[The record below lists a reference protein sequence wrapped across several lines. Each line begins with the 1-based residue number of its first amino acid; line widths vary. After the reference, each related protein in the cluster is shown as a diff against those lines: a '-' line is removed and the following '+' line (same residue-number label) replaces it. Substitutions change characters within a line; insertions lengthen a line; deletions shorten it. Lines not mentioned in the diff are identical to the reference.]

1 MEKRRPH
8 YDLKAVLAQMNRI
21 ENMNLTLSAQQG
33 IRAAGMTR
41 NDALE
46 VITQLS
52 VTNFYKSMTTHQSHR
67 VWQDVYHAEWR
78 EKLLYVKFQQAGE
91 YFVISFKEL

>member
-8 YDLKAVLAQMNRI
+8 YDLKAILAQMI
-21 ENMNLTLSAQQG
+21 CVEEMNLTLSAQQG

-41 NDALE
+41 SEALV
-46 VITQLS
+46 VINQLS
-52 VTNFYKSMTTHQSHR
+52 VTDFYKSMTTHQSNR
-67 VWQDVYHAEWR
+67 IWQDVYHAKWR

-91 YFVISFKEL
+91 FFVISFKEL

>member
-8 YDLKAVLAQMNRI
+8 YDLRAILAQMVCV

-33 IRAAGMTR
+33 IRSAGMVL
-41 NDALE
+41 NEALE
-46 VITQLS
+46 VINQLS
-52 VTNFYKSMTTHQSHR
+52 VSNFYKSMTTHQSHH
-67 VWQDVYHAEWR
+67 VWQDLYRAKWR

-91 YFVISFKEL
+91 YFVVSFKEL

>member
-8 YDLKAVLAQMNRI
+8 YDLKAILGQMI
-21 ENMNLTLSAQQG
+21 CVEDMNLTLSAQQG
-33 IRAAGMTR
+33 IRVAGMTR
-41 NDALE
+41 GEALA
-46 VITQLS
+46 VIIQLTFS
-52 VTNFYKSMTTHQSHR
+52 DFYKSMTTHQSHR
-67 VWQDVYHAEWR
+67 IWQDVYHAKWR

>member
-8 YDLKAVLAQMNRI
+8 YDLRVILAQMVCV

-41 NDALE
+41 SEALE
-46 VITQLS
+46 VITNLS
-52 VTNFYKSMTTHQSHR
+52 VTNFYKSMTTHKSHR
-67 VWQDVYHAEWR
+67 IWQDVYHATWR
-78 EKLLYVKFQQAGE
+78 DKSLYVKFQQAGE
-91 YFVISFKEL
+91 YFVVSFKEI